1 MPQLKLDEIADALHH
16 LADWQFENGELTK
29 EWKFANFGEAMA
41 FTNSVAEMAE
51 LAQHHPDIVINY
63 SQVRLSLATHS
74 EGGVTEKDVALA
86 KQIESAGIGA
96 RERRGTERREE
107 ERRDE
112 ERRAAERRNNSRRS
126 GPRRKKDE

>member
-16 LADWQFENGELTK
+16 LPEWQFESGALTK

-51 LAQHHPDIVINY
+51 TAQHHPDIVINY
-63 SQVRLSLATHS
+63 SQVRLTLVTHS

-86 KQIESAGIGA
+86 KQIEEAGIGA
-96 RERRGTERREE
+96 RERRGKDRRAEERRED
-107 ERRDE
+107 ERRQS
-112 ERRAAERRNNSRRS
+112 SRRV